1 MNPARLL
8 VSLVLIHLSVHV
20 AADELR
26 DAVQGLCDSVR
37 SCALEQIV
45 KEELTPEM
53 RDMMEPMLDNMC
65 ATMKENV
72 QEVAPGHPLY
82 DPAVA
87 CIRSLESLT
96 CDEMQNPGRDSTPE
110 CEIYEKLA
118 SEQSASPG
126 K

>member
-8 VSLVLIHLSVHV
+8 VLPLFIALSAHI
-20 AADELR
+20 AADDLR

-82 DPAVA
+82 EPAVA

-96 CDEMQNPGRDSTPE
+96 CDEMQNPERDSTPE

>member
-8 VSLVLIHLSVHV
+8 VSLVLIHLSAHA

-87 CIRSLESLT
+87 CMRSLQSLT
-96 CDEMQNPGRDSTPE
+96 CDEMQNPERGSTPE
-110 CEIYEKLA
+110 CEAYEKLA
-118 SEQSASPG
+118 GEQAASSG